1 MYLKRAFSSSLH
13 TVNRAFPSHIQPLPT
28 ARFFK
33 TMGSTTQKPILISGG
48 GIAALLFARSLHRQK
63 IPFIVYE
70 RDASIVFRAQGYRLR
85 LSAVGLDAIESVLG
99 PEGFERFYD
108 ACGKTG
114 GAGFAAIDPLTGENL
129 GNDVP
134 SVSSEALASRGGK
147 VVGIS
152 RGDMRKIF
160 MEGLE
165 DHVRWSHHVTGYE
178 KTEGGVRLV
187 FKDGSKSEEGSLLV
201 GGEGVKSAVGGQL
214 SDGAIKVFDLGSRG
228 IHGQAPTSAFKGL
241 GEGVFRMVDDT
252 TQPNGGK
259 VSIITNVR
267 ANDMDNPDIN
277 LGWTLGGSPGVID
290 APNDNYSII
299 GKPAA
304 AIAKSLT
311 SHWHD
316 RVKPLF
322 DNMVEDEAAFWKI
335 TCSDP
340 EGVPEWPNEPRVTVI
355 GDAVHA
361 MTPAGGNGANTAVR
375 DADLLGRLVGEAW
388 AQGKADTWEGVTA
401 AYEKEMREYASAAV
415 KESFGQ
421 ATAHFGVN
429 FDLATAPLVNEYV
442 APN

>member
-1 MYLKRAFSSSLH
+1 
-13 TVNRAFPSHIQPLPT
+13 
-28 ARFFK
+28 
-33 TMGSTTQKPILISGG
+33 MGSTVQKPILISGG

-99 PEGFERFYD
+99 PEDFERFYD

-114 GAGFAAIDPLTGENL
+114 GSGFAAINPLTGENL
-129 GNDVP
+129 GSDVP

-165 DHVRWSHHVTGYE
+165 DNVRWSHHVTGYE
-178 KTEGGVRLV
+178 KTENGVRLV

-214 SDGAIKVFDLGSRG
+214 SSGAIKVFDLGSRG

-241 GEGVFRMVDDT
+241 GEGVFRLVDDT

-259 VSIITNVR
+259 VFIITNVR

-277 LGWTLGGSPGVID
+277 FGWTMGGSPGVID
-290 APNDNYSII
+290 APNDNYAII

-311 SHWHD
+311 SHWHE

-335 TCSDP
+335 TCSNP
-340 EGVPEWPNEPRVTVI
+340 EGVPEWPNEPRITVI

-388 AQGKADTWEGVTA
+388 NQGKADTWEGVTA

-421 ATAHFGVN
+421 ATGQFGVKL
-429 FDLATAPLVNEYV
+429 DLATAPLVNEYV